1 MFKVGDRV
9 RLKAE
14 YNPSGYAPNPIAIV
28 TGVYMAASPCN
39 NQLSVLWLSPDRL
52 KHNRPDVTYDECSF
66 EPANQLYTPLFSL
79 EEITEW
85 DLRSESNGKT
95 L

>member
-1 MFKVGDRV
+1 MGFQVGDKV

-14 YNPSGYAPNPIAIV
+14 YNPSGYSPNPIATV
-28 TGVYMAASPCN
+28 TGVFLTKDPSG
-39 NQLSVLWLSPDRL
+39 NQLSVLWHSPDRL
-52 KHNRPDVTYDECSF
+52 KFNNIDVTYAECSF

-85 DLRSESNGKT
+85 TSR
-95 L
+95 